1 MRLAADGGEK
11 DRDVAPAGGSI
22 PTLKAGR
29 AMDIGGGVT
38 RGFPLKSVELSNF
51 IRRLGATIPYSNAF
65 IDLSV
70 YKKCPNP
77 SFFCLCSF
85 RNGLLHDKFGLAL
98 T

>member
-1 MRLAADGGEK
+1 MRLAADGRANNRE
-11 DRDVAPAGGSI
+11 DTPAGGSV
-22 PTLKAGR
+22 PAPEGWRT
-29 AMDIGGGVT
+29 MDIGGGVT

-51 IRRLGATIPYSNAF
+51 IRRLGAAISYSNAF

-70 YKKCPNP
+70 YKKCPN
-77 SFFCLCSF
+77 SSIFCLCSF